1 MSPSNLTAV
10 YNNNPT
16 LQSMYSLP
24 DYLALFGQDSSST
37 PQLATAYVDPTTST
51 TSAPASTG
59 IPSIINQNLNQ
70 GGGEGDGNN
79 TIGGKDY
86 GYNSSFAQD
95 DKVQGPQTKEEIE
108 GFLNDIGEGTIDD
121 DDLTAG
127 LSFKEGLY
135 SLQNTFKNLPTPLNL
150 ARKGIKAFN
159 DYQEKKEAERQK
171 KEAERQQEIEKEKKA
186 AEVRQAI
193 ADAEAIERIRQQYAA
208 QGRDYG
214 QGGASQETQDSYE
227 GSDGSYSGQG
237 EASDWGGG
245 EKDGGYID
253 GSNRRKK
260 IIRSYFNGGIV
271 SLRRR

>member
-1 MSPSNLTAV
+1 MNPDNLTAV
-10 YNNNPT
+10 YNQNPT
-16 LQSMYSLP
+16 LKSMYTLP
-24 DYLALFGQDSSST
+24 EYLSLFGQGSYT
-37 PQLATAYVDPTTST
+37 PIQPTPTDPTPTDPT
-51 TSAPASTG
+51 PEPG

-70 GGGEGDGNN
+70 GGGEGDDGGNN
-79 TIGGKDY
+79 IIGGKDY
-86 GYNSSFAQD
+86 GYKSSFAKD

-108 GFLNDIGEGTIDD
+108 SFLDDIGEGTIDD
-121 DDLTAG
+121 EDMPGFDFKG
-127 LSFKEGLY
+127 LG
-135 SLQNTFKNLPTPLNL
+135 TFFSNLPTPLNL

-171 KEAERQQEIEKEKKA
+171 EIEKEKKA
-186 AEVRQAI
+186 AEARKAI

-227 GSDGSYSGQG
+227 GPDGSYGGQG

-253 GSNRRKK
+253 GTNRRKDY
-260 IIRSYFNGGIV
+260 RYGGRASYFDGGIV

>member
-1 MSPSNLTAV
+1 MSPDNLTAV
-10 YNNNPT
+10 YNQNPT
-16 LQSMYSLP
+16 IQSMYTLP
-24 DYLALFGQDSSST
+24 EYLSLFGQGSYT
-37 PQLATAYVDPTTST
+37 PIQPTPTDPTPTDPT
-51 TSAPASTG
+51 PEPG
-59 IPSIINQNLNQ
+59 IPNIINQNFNQ

-159 DYQEKKEAERQK
+159 DYQEKKA
-171 KEAERQQEIEKEKKA
+171 KEKEIELQKEIDA
-186 AEVRQAI
+186 ANLA
-193 ADAEAIERIRQQYAA
+193 AA
-208 QGRDYG
+208 QQAAFDKAMADQKSFYASLRDGRGATSTKEGRDNAG
-214 QGGASQETQDSYE
+214 GGAAANR
-227 GSDGSYSGQG
+227 G
-237 EASDWGGG
+237 EAGSGWDSSPFARGG
-245 EKDGGYID
+245 
-253 GSNRRKK
+253 RVR
-260 IIRSYFNGGIV
+260 RSYFNGGIV

>member
-1 MSPSNLTAV
+1 MNPDNLTAV
-10 YNNNPT
+10 YNQNPT
-16 LQSMYSLP
+16 IQSMYTLP
-24 DYLALFGQDSSST
+24 EYLSLFGQETYTPIQPTPTDPTPEDST
-37 PQLATAYVDPTTST
+37 PEP
-51 TSAPASTG
+51 G

-70 GGGEGDGNN
+70 GGEGDGNN

-86 GYNSSFAQD
+86 GYKSSFAQD
-95 DKVQGPQTKEEIE
+95 DKVEGPQTKEEIE
-108 GFLNDIGEGTIDD
+108 GFLNDIGEGTINDED
-121 DDLTAG
+121 MPGFNFKG
-127 LSFKEGLY
+127 LG
-135 SLQNTFKNLPTPLNL
+135 TFFSNLPTPLNL

-171 KEAERQQEIEKEKKA
+171 EIEKEKKA
-186 AEVRQAI
+186 AEARKAI

-227 GSDGSYSGQG
+227 GPDGSYGGQG

-253 GSNRRKK
+253 GTNRRKDY
-260 IIRSYFNGGIV
+260 RYGGRASYFDGGIV

>member
-1 MSPSNLTAV
+1 ME
-10 YNNNPT
+10 
-16 LQSMYSLP
+16 
-24 DYLALFGQDSSST
+24 
-37 PQLATAYVDPTTST
+37 
-51 TSAPASTG
+51 
-59 IPSIINQNLNQ
+59 QNFNQ

-86 GYNSSFAQD
+86 GYNSSFASTGTTPEENLNFLD
-95 DKVQGPQTKEEIE
+95 DIR
-108 GFLNDIGEGTIDD
+108 EGTIDD

-135 SLQNTFKNLPTPLNL
+135 SLQNKFKNLPTPLNL

-159 DYQEKKEAERQK
+159 DYQEKKEAERQ
-171 KEAERQQEIEKEKKA
+171 QEIEKEKKA

-193 ADAEAIERIRQQYAA
+193 ADAETIENIRQQYAA

-227 GSDGSYSGQG
+227 GSDGSYGGQG

-253 GSNRRKK
+253 GSNRRKDY
-260 IIRSYFNGGIV
+260 RYGGRASYFNGGIV